1 MPEQNII
8 TMTSDK
14 PQNGGKREIVN
25 ELLNVEELLNHA
37 MDPEVRAMESYDS
50 VAPLLIESALHRLR
64 SAFEKFDNDPE
75 LGPFEG

>member
-1 MPEQNII
+1 MPSQNII

-37 MDPEVRAMESYDS
+37 MDPEVRAMESYDN
-50 VAPLLIESALHRLR
+50 VAPLIIESALHRLR
-64 SAFEKFDNDPE
+64 AAFDMFDKDPE
-75 LGPFEG
+75 LGPLEV